1 MEGKKNLILLYTVIG
16 FLIIF
21 HLVGWFN
28 FVFGANPQDFAR
40 LTPINLILSLIGIL
54 IFCPLNDNSFKLKIL
69 IIGLIGFSSE
79 LIGVNTGIL
88 YGHYS
93 YSDKLGLKLLGVP
106 IILFI
111 NWVLVIVS
119 IHAVLNYIFS
129 RFKFSVSYLVLA
141 FIGASI
147 LVLYDYALEPFA
159 IKYHLWSWDL
169 MFPPLFNYISWFGIS
184 FLNLLILSKWI
195 VNKTVYL
202 VGLTIIVLEVLFFFF
217 V

>member
-1 MEGKKNLILLYTVIG
+1 MEGKKNLILLYSVIG

-28 FVFGANPQDFAR
+28 FVFGADPQEFAR

-54 IFCPLNDNSFKLKIL
+54 IFCPLNDNSFKLKIF

-93 YSDKLGLKLLGVP
+93 YSDKLGLKLIGVP

-111 NWVLVIVS
+111 NWILVIVS
-119 IHAVLNYIFS
+119 IHSVLNYVFS
-129 RFKFSVSYLVLA
+129 RFRIKISHWVLA
-141 FIGASI
+141 FIGATL
-147 LVLYDYALEPFA
+147 LVIYDYILEPFA
-159 IKYHLWSWDL
+159 IKYHLWSWGL
-169 MFPPLFNYISWFGIS
+169 RFPPLFNYISWFGIS
-184 FLNLLILSKWI
+184 FLNL
-195 VNKTVYL
+195 
-202 VGLTIIVLEVLFFFF
+202 EVLFFFF